1 MALSSDR
8 PLSDRVA
15 VVTGASRG
23 IGRAVAIALAEA
35 GAHVVAVART
45 VGALEELDDAI
56 QARGGTATLVPLDL
70 RDFPAIDRLG
80 AALFERYKKLDVL
93 VGNAGV
99 LGPTS
104 PLGHIDPP
112 AWEET
117 LAVNVTAN
125 WRLIRSFDPLLRASD
140 AGRVVLVT
148 SGVTQ
153 FARAYWGPYSV
164 SKAAIDMLAR
174 IYASETATTNIKV
187 NVFGP
192 GPIRTRLRAQGF
204 PGEDPLTL
212 DTPEQVAPYLVA
224 MCLPSFRESGKFYSY
239 PMKALLEFR
248 APARP

>member
-1 MALSSDR
+1 
-8 PLSDRVA
+8 
-15 VVTGASRG
+15 
-23 IGRAVAIALAEA
+23 
-35 GAHVVAVART
+35 
-45 VGALEELDDAI
+45 
-56 QARGGTATLVPLDL
+56 VPLDL

-80 AALFERYKKLDVL
+80 AALFERYKKLDIL

-99 LGPTS
+99 LGPVS

-112 AWEET
+112 AWDEV

-148 SGVTQ
+148 SGVTAQ
-153 FARAYWGPYSV
+153 ARAYWGPYSV
-164 SKAAIDMLAR
+164 SKAAVDMLAR
-174 IYASETATTNIKV
+174 IYASETASTNVKV

-212 DTPEQVAPYLVA
+212 DTPEQVAPYLLA
-224 MCLPSFRESGKFYSY
+224 MCLPGFQESGKFYSY

-248 APARP
+248 APARASP